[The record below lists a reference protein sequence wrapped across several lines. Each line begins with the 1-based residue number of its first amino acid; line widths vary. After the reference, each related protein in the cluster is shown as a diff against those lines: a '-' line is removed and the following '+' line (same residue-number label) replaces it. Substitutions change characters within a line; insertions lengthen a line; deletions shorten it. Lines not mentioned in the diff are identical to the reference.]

1 MVVQQ
6 QKRRH
11 LTQAPNLLVARRGV
25 LGLVAGGAVAVL
37 GGCGLMRPSE
47 ELRYRLTVEVETPQG
62 LKSGSSVIEVRG
74 VKNPDWVTPEGR
86 GTRASFKGEAA
97 AVDLPG
103 GRTLFA
109 LLKTEGGASEASEYP
124 WLAFRD
130 RLKDSPDWLE
140 SMRRLRGWRGE
151 VRPMPATTRG
161 MTNGGQDVPALPLL
175 VTFGDIAD
183 PKSVAKV
190 DPANLAA
197 SFGSGVR
204 LKRITVEVT
213 DDEMTTEIGQRL
225 RWLAKHQGGSLVKI
239 AIRDYPP
246 AGTPLPFATGIT
258 ELHFRQ
264 GIEQ

>member
-1 MVVQQ
+1 MVIQQ
-6 QKRRH
+6 QSSRH
-11 LTQAPNLLVARRGV
+11 LTHAPHLLVGRRGV
-25 LGLVAGGAVAVL
+25 LGMVAGGAVALL

-62 LKSGSSVIEVRG
+62 LKTGSSVIEVRG

-151 VRPMPATTRG
+151 VRPMPATERVIA
-161 MTNGGQDVPALPLL
+161 NGGQDVAALPML

-183 PKSVAKV
+183 PKSLRKV

-197 SFGSGVR
+197 SFGPGVR
-204 LKRITVEVT
+204 LNRITVEVT
-213 DDEMTTEIGQRL
+213 DDSVTRGIKTRL
-225 RWLAKHQGGSLVKI
+225 GWLDHLDRYRSDPANPFTSTLPNGIGSL
-239 AIRDYPP
+239 RS
-246 AGTPLPFATGIT
+246 
-258 ELHFRQ
+258 R
-264 GIEQ
+264 